1 LASKVSYKAAVAG
14 DLKRLDKPTARRILE
29 KLERTLSDNPDA
41 GIPLSGEFRG
51 LFKYRVGDYRVMY
64 AKTPDGVLVLRIRHR
79 KDAYR

>member
-1 LASKVSYKAAVAG
+1 MASKVSYKAAVAG

>member
-51 LFKYRVGDYRVMY
+51 LFKYRVGDYCVMY